1 MKVLVVGASGR
12 TGKRVVQEARA
23 AGHTVRA
30 LARSLR
36 AEQAAEGLEVVA
48 ADVCEPGVAERAVA
62 GMDAVIVTLSMVRT
76 SDNPLG
82 PHHDTP
88 RPAHP
93 GGSTAAG
100 RL

>member
-36 AEQAAEGLEVVA
+36 TEQAAEGLEVLA
-48 ADVCEPGVAERAVA
+48 ARASPVWQ
-62 GMDAVIVTLSMVRT
+62 SVR
-76 SDNPLG
+76 SRAW
-82 PHHDTP
+82 TP
-88 RPAHP
+88 
-93 GGSTAAG
+93 
-100 RL
+100 